1 MKVLMCVPNISEG
14 KDLTLIEN
22 IATAVKTTEKIK
34 LLEASSDRDHNRSV
48 FGYLGEPAQVLE
60 ATKKLTELALEGID
74 MSGHQGDHPRMGAV
88 DVVPFIP
95 IRNISGEEALQVA
108 YEFGDY
114 LGEKG
119 VPVYYY
125 EDAATKAERKSLADI
140 RKGQYEALEEK
151 LKDEI
156 WKPDCGPMLFN
167 PQAGATAVG
176 VRFPLIAF
184 NVNLNTTKME
194 IANKIA
200 RSVRNLSGGY
210 RYVRAIGVNLTELGQ
225 VQVSMN
231 LTNYTKTPIHRVVET
246 IRSEAARYGV
256 SVSGSEFVGPVPLNA
271 LEELINFY
279 LQAHDFSVNQIIETN
294 LLD

>member
-1 MKVLMCVPNISEG
+1 MKFLMCVPNISEG
-14 KDLTLIEN
+14 KDLTLIDK
-22 IATAVKTTEKIK
+22 IADAVKKTEKIK

-48 FGYLGEPAQVLE
+48 FGYLGEPAPVLE
-60 ATKKLTELALEGID
+60 ATKRLTEIALEGID
-74 MSGHQGDHPRMGAV
+74 MSRHKGDHPRMGAV

-114 LGEKG
+114 LGGKG
-119 VPVYYY
+119 VPVYFY
-125 EDAATKAERKSLADI
+125 EDAASVTERKNLAEI
-140 RKGQYEALEEK
+140 RKGQYEALAEK
-151 LKDEI
+151 LKEEV
-156 WKPDCGPMLFN
+156 WKPDRGPALFN
-167 PQAGATAVG
+167 PKAGATAVG

-184 NVNLNTTKME
+184 NVNLNTKNME
-194 IANKIA
+194 IADKIA

-231 LTNYTKTPIHRVVET
+231 LTNYNKTPIHRVVET

-256 SVSGSEFVGPVPLNA
+256 TLASSEFVGPVPLNA
-271 LEELINFY
+271 LEELVHFY
-279 LQAHDFSVNQIIETN
+279 LQAHDFNVNQIIETN